1 MLSEWALLFFLSL
14 HQTVPDLFCVLSDQL
29 SSKKCALRLFY
40 MKLECCFSSE
50 VNRKDLEPNKTGS
63 AHFKEEDK
71 DRTSLS
77 CTRIHKGAVPSIF
90 LNIVKVTEPVNVK
103 RKLTQPF
110 IASPVRIS
118 IVTEKIKT
126 FSNVE
131 QNLMFPYNSK

>member
-1 MLSEWALLFFLSL
+1 
-14 HQTVPDLFCVLSDQL
+14 
-29 SSKKCALRLFY
+29 

-50 VNRKDLEPNKTGS
+50 VNRKDSEPNKAGS
-63 AHFKEEDK
+63 AHFGEEDK

-77 CTRIHKGAVPSIF
+77 CTKIHKGAVPSIF

-103 RKLTQPF
+103 RKLKQPF

-118 IVTEKIKT
+118 IVTEKKIKT

-131 QNLMFPYNSK
+131 QNQMFPYNSK